1 MTRHQWS
8 VRYSEAG
15 ALVSWIG
22 VGLEFFIT
30 VERVLAQGR
39 HFQEALVLF
48 FSFFTILTNI
58 LVACAFTA
66 VVLQHVKHS
75 EGLQKTGAWN
85 FLARPFI
92 LGGIAP
98 SIALVGIVYNLVL
111 RQLWHPTGWARVAD
125 ELLHVVVPIGFV
137 IYWCLFVPKTGLRWR
152 DCLTWA
158 IYPILYL
165 VYALVHGA
173 LSGVYAYPFIDVA
186 TLGYGAVLMNSV
198 GILIGFLAM
207 ALTFIAFDRRK
218 SVASSEDG
226 MG

>member
-1 MTRHQWS
+1 MTRHQWN
-8 VRYSEAG
+8 VRYSVVG

-22 VGLEFFIT
+22 IGLEFFIT
-30 VERVLAQGR
+30 LGRILSQGR
-39 HFQEALVLF
+39 HFQDALILF

-66 VVLQHVKHS
+66 VALVHGKRTDGIKKSRV
-75 EGLQKTGAWN
+75 WN
-85 FLARPFI
+85 FLASPFI

-137 IYWCLFVPKTGLRWR
+137 IYWCLYVAKTGLRWR
-152 DCLTWA
+152 DALTWA

-173 LSGVYAYPFIDVA
+173 LSGVYAYPFIDVT
-186 TLGYGAVLMNSV
+186 TLGYGAVLINSL
-198 GILIGFLAM
+198 GILIGFLVM
-207 ALTFIAFDRRK
+207 ALIFIAFDRRK
-218 SVASSEDG
+218 AATVSNSSA
-226 MG
+226 